1 MGFLDKFKGKDKD
14 KNKDKKP
21 EQNEYGAA
29 YKRMIELL
37 DVDADTAA
45 KLNSCIDDPHA
56 YYDENAE
63 IYDERGVASDTDED
77 TIIWLGIVDI
87 LIEQGKLFEFDYSVE
102 CEDFI
107 YGINEINYYD
117 LTFDQDSMDK
127 DANITE
133 WLEVL
138 HNEWVQSGF
147 VIAGMDIDSDSYPVF
162 IISKDVFDKLVIEAE
177 KAGHKIVL
185 AQDM

>member
-1 MGFLDKFKGKDKD
+1 MGFLDKFKAKDKD
-14 KNKDKKP
+14 KINHKKA
-21 EQNEYGAA
+21 ESNESITA
-29 YKRMIELL
+29 YKRMIELF
-37 DVDADTAA
+37 DVDADTAT
-45 KLNSCIDDPHA
+45 KLNSCIDDPRA

-63 IYDERGVASDTDED
+63 IYEERGVASDTDDD

-107 YGINEINYYD
+107 YGINEIIIDD
-117 LTFDQDSMDK
+117 LTFDQDSLDE
-127 DANITE
+127 DADITE

-162 IISKDVFDKLVIEAE
+162 IIFKDVFDKLVIEAE

-185 AQDM
+185 AKDM

>member
-14 KNKDKKP
+14 KKP
-21 EQNEYGAA
+21 RQNEYGTA
-29 YKRMIELL
+29 YKRMVELF

-45 KLNSCIDDPHA
+45 KLNSCIDDPRA

-63 IYDERGVASDTDED
+63 IYKERGVASDTDED
-77 TIIWLGIVDI
+77 IIIWLGIVDI

-107 YGINEINYYD
+107 YGINEINNYD
-117 LTFDQDSMDK
+117 LAMEENCLDE
-127 DANITE
+127 DADITE
-133 WLEVL
+133 WLEIL

-147 VIAGMDIDSDSYPVF
+147 VIAGMDIDSDSYPIF

-177 KAGHKIVL
+177 KTGHKIVL